1 MWLRGVEISRISME
15 LKIKLMKSKRSK
27 AKILKMNSK
36 ATIIRFKRLLADFRI
51 SHSVTLKVIV
61 IIQIS

>member
-1 MWLRGVEISRISME
+1 MWLHDVEIPRISME
-15 LKIKLMKSKRSK
+15 LKIKLMKSQRSK

-36 ATIIRFKRLLADFRI
+36 ATIIRLKRSLSDFRI
-51 SHSVTLKVIV
+51 SQSVIVIV